1 MLRICNLSYV
11 ETRVGL
17 VAVTA
22 KQLAVMHVQKALGG
36 VLAADGAV
44 LGAVSYTHLD
54 VYKRQRRSN
63 GSGGGKH
70 AFTYARTWED
80 EPEEDE
86 ANLFTAELTQLHN

>member
-1 MLRICNLSYV
+1 MTAGQYIARTSL
-11 ETRVGL
+11 
-17 VAVTA
+17 AVTA
-22 KQLAVMHVQKALGG
+22 RDLSAKLKAMSGLF
-36 VLAADGAV
+36 LELDGIV
-44 LGAVSYTHLD
+44 YT
-54 VYKRQRRSN
+54 RRSN